1 MSFLHLVLLLG
12 LLDWAWPSKR
22 YRSQI
27 LSLREQEFT
36 YTAVFS
42 GMNTLKII
50 LKEHFPF
57 FIPFLLADMVSGF
70 LWAVGMEITLSIL
83 GLSDLTTPTIGTMIY
98 WGNYYQ
104 ALLSQRLWV
113 LAAPIIASILIVVAF
128 YLISTSLSDYLDPR
142 TRLRRLGASG

>member
-1 MSFLHLVLLLG
+1 
-12 LLDWAWPSKR
+12 
-22 YRSQI
+22 
-27 LSLREQEFT
+27 
-36 YTAVFS
+36 
-42 GMNTLKII
+42 
-50 LKEHFPF
+50 
-57 FIPFLLADMVSGF
+57 MVSGF